1 MKNLLNR
8 LILAAAAFTAV
19 APAIAASDKGTPEEA
34 VALVKK
40 VIAYYKANGK
50 DKTFAEVNAQNP
62 EFKYKDLYVF
72 GSIVKEGAPLAA
84 HGANPKMVGKDM
96 TMLKDAEG
104 FPFAKRIIEIGNSKG
119 GKGWVD
125 YKWPNPVT
133 KVIEQKSTYVERVDD
148 VYFACGVYK

>member
-1 MKNLLNR
+1 MKGLLKK
-8 LILAAAAFTAV
+8 LMVAAAAV
-19 APAIAASDKGTPEEA
+19 MMMAPALAAEKGTKEEA

-40 VIAYYKANGK
+40 AVAYYKANGK
-50 DKTFAEVNAQNP
+50 EKTFAAINAQNP
-62 EFKYKDLYVF
+62 EFRNKDLYLF
-72 GSIVKEGAPLAA
+72 GSESKDNQPLGA
-84 HGANPKMVGKDM
+84 HGANPKMVGKVM

-104 FPFAKRIIEIGNSKG
+104 KPFAKEIIDVALSKE

-133 KVIEQKSTYVERVDD
+133 KAIEQKTTYVERVDD